1 MNSIRLFVF
10 INIFFLMGCRTLE
23 NKEII
28 DICSNFNLPC
38 IDNNENVLLVTNK
51 GKIKLEL
58 YGELA
63 PLTVGNFIDLV
74 EKGEYNNKIFN
85 SIIREPIPLVVRVGD
100 NRLINNNEDPKRGKI
115 SKIRYIP
122 LEIKLKSDQ
131 YPIYGKLINKAS
143 KISKIELKHKRG
155 SISMARSKGLNSA
168 NSQFYISLK
177 SLPELDGRYAVFGKV
192 SNGMN
197 VLDLIQEKDFIIKA
211 IRL

>member
-1 MNSIRLFVF
+1 
-10 INIFFLMGCRTLE
+10 MGCRTLIK
-23 NKEII
+23 KESI
-28 DICSNFNLPC
+28 DICADANLPC
-38 IDNNENVLLVTNK
+38 LAKTENVLLVTNQ

-74 EKGEYNNKIFN
+74 EKGEYNNTTFN
-85 SIIREPIPLVVRVGD
+85 RVIREPVPLVIRVGD
-100 NRLINNNEDPKRGKI
+100 NRLINKNEGSKYETI
-115 SKIRYIP
+115 SKIRHIP

-131 YPIYGKLINKAS
+131 YPIYGKVINESS
-143 KISKIELKHKRG
+143 KILRIELKHNRG
-155 SISMARSKGLNSA
+155 SVSMARSKGLNSA

-192 SNGMN
+192 SSGMN
-197 VLDLIQEKDFIIKA
+197 VIDLIQEEDFIIEA

>member
-1 MNSIRLFVF
+1 MNPIRLFIF
-10 INIFFLMGCRTLE
+10 INIIFLMGCRSLE
-23 NKEII
+23 KKESI
-28 DICSNFNLPC
+28 DLCSNTRLPC
-38 IDNNENVLLVTNK
+38 LANTENVLLVTNQ

-58 YGELA
+58 YGKMA

-74 EKGEYNNKIFN
+74 EKGKYNNTNFN
-85 SIIREPIPLVVRVGD
+85 MVIREPVPLVIRVG
-100 NRLINNNEDPKRGKI
+100 NSKINTHNESKDKNI

-131 YPIYGKLINKAS
+131 FPIYGKVINEAS
-143 KISKIELKHKRG
+143 KILKIELRHNRG
-155 SISMARSKGLNSA
+155 SLSMARSKGLNSA

-192 SNGMN
+192 SSGMN
-197 VLDLIQEKDFIIKA
+197 VIDLIQEEDFIIEA